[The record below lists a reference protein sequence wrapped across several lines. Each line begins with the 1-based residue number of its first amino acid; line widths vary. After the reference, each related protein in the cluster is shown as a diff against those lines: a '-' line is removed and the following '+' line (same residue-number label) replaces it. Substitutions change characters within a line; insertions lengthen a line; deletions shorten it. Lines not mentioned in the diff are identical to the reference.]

1 MAEIAGVLSVYE
13 NVKSCIA
20 IAQSIY
26 SILAKAKDAPR
37 ERQQYLD
44 IVDAVIRSLESL
56 PRRLEDARKGN
67 SWSQG
72 LSALVEPAK
81 RFVPDKASS
90 EAEPL
95 ERTWERLGH
104 KIDGGFAKIGLDG
117 VVPGKKKPEPK
128 GTYYYDVDGY
138 AATGI
143 LKRLEGLL
151 LSLSQKLKP
160 RISIKGAST
169 RIMWYWAEQGVKGQI
184 DDIVGLRNNIDSLL
198 AKDQYDLSMAN
209 QVLAKDS
216 NERIKDVQ
224 ETQRHEVREKER
236 EKIMAWLS
244 PLEFYKRQDAVFKD
258 SFPTGQWLFDSPEFR
273 AWVLGRPWTLWCYG
287 DPGAGKVCLSI
298 ISSYSFIC

>member
-1 MAEIAGVLSVYE
+1 
-13 NVKSCIA
+13 
-20 IAQSIY
+20 
-26 SILAKAKDAPR
+26 
-37 ERQQYLD
+37 
-44 IVDAVIRSLESL
+44 VDAVIRSLESL
-56 PRRLEDARKGN
+56 PRRLENAQKGN

-72 LSALVEPAK
+72 LLALVEPAK

-90 EAEPL
+90 EAEPP
-95 ERTWERLGH
+95 EGTWERWGH

-151 LSLSQKLKP
+151 LSLSEKLKP
-160 RISIKGAST
+160 RTSINGAST
-169 RIMWYWAEQGVKGQI
+169 RLMWYWAEQGVKGQI

-244 PLEFYKRQDAVFKD
+244 PLEFYKRHDTVIKD

-273 AWVLGRPWTLWCYG
+273 AWILGRPWTLWCYG
-287 DPGAGKVCLSI
+287 DPGAGKVCLL
-298 ISSYSFIC
+298 IS

>member
-1 MAEIAGVLSVYE
+1 M
-13 NVKSCIA
+13 
-20 IAQSIY
+20 
-26 SILAKAKDAPR
+26 
-37 ERQQYLD
+37 
-44 IVDAVIRSLESL
+44 DAVIRSLESL
-56 PRRLEDARKGN
+56 PRRLEDAQKGN

-72 LSALVEPAK
+72 LLALVEPAK

-90 EAEPL
+90 EAEPP
-95 ERTWERLGH
+95 EGTWERWGH

-117 VVPGKKKPEPK
+117 VVTGKKEPEPK

-151 LSLSQKLKP
+151 LSLSEKLKP
-160 RISIKGAST
+160 RTSIKGAST
-169 RIMWYWAEQGVKGQI
+169 RLMWYWAEQGVKGQI

-209 QVLAKDS
+209 QVLVKDS

-258 SFPTGQWLFDSPEFR
+258 SFPTGQWLIDSPEFR
-273 AWVLGRPWTLWCYG
+273 AWILGRP
-287 DPGAGKVCLSI
+287 
-298 ISSYSFIC
+298 